1 MDLALDFAINPGDD
15 PFRPFRPFRPSK
27 VHSPDSERGMMILM
41 GSPMVQLRSAIALGI
56 LLQTVDQTVCKSI
69 FG

>member
-1 MDLALDFAINPGDD
+1 MGLALDFALNFALNPGDY
-15 PFRPFRPFRPSK
+15 PFRPSK

-41 GSPMVQLRSAIALGI
+41 GSPRVQLHSAIALGI

-69 FG
+69 VG

>member
-1 MDLALDFAINPGDD
+1 MGLALDFALDFAINPGDD
-15 PFRPFRPFRPSK
+15 PFRPSK

>member
-1 MDLALDFAINPGDD
+1 MDPGDY
-15 PFRPFRPFRPSK
+15 PFRPSK

-69 FG
+69 FGWLPGHDCAWHL

>member
-1 MDLALDFAINPGDD
+1 MGLALDFAINPGDD
-15 PFRPFRPFRPSK
+15 LFRPFRPSK